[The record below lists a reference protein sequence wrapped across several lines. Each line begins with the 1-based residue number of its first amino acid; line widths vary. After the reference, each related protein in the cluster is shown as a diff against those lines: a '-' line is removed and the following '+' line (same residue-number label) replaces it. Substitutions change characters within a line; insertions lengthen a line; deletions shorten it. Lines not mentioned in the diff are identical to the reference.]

1 MEPGASMPPLAGLA
15 SWLVAGL
22 AAGALTGW
30 LLVRARRTA
39 AGWIAA
45 LGLGLAGGLGGGLV
59 ATALGFGGLAGFDA
73 AAAAA
78 AALAGALAVELGAL
92 AAGRRGA
99 R

>member
-1 MEPGASMPPLAGLA
+1 MEPGTSLPPLAGLF

-30 LLVRARRTA
+30 LLARSRRAA

-45 LGLGLAGGLGGGLV
+45 LGLGLAGGLAGGLV
-59 ATALGFGGLAGFDA
+59 ATALGFGGLSGFDA
-73 AAAAA
+73 GAAAA

-92 AAGRRGA
+92 AVGRRGA
-99 R
+99 G